1 MTVEAWHSEFNPS
14 KFLSRVNLAQL
25 IERNEAYNEN
35 HISDAKAPCIL
46 CGKTYS
52 IGILLN
58 DKSFLCQQC
67 YSEVALI
74 SYPEK
79 YEALR
84 RQFVIAVESRRLA
97 WEGFQKKFEYKSE
110 ESALVFLGWLSL
122 PLAFANPAFL
132 ILTAILLTIGYTKN
146 SVNKQKTDEWLSR
159 KARWEQNNPEP
170 TAPTLKHFHDPTA
183 QLTQRDRQ
191 ILKIFNHWP
200 GYPPFWK
207 YLRSVVISR
216 DSNRCQVTGC
226 PSRLGLHVHHMR
238 PVAEGGTHAPDNL
251 VSLCDFHHALE
262 PEKGHERIWANIKNN
277 TPSILAYR
285 GLFSDMAMLVREVQV
300 LKAHLPMLVTLSGI
314 VTKTRDSHQ
323 LKAEKPMEVTPTGM
337 VTTMREEQPL
347 KASSPMVVT
356 LLGMVMEGRE
366 EQEEKADSPM
376 LVTPTGMATEVREAH
391 PEKAMHR

>member
-1 MTVEAWHSEFNPS
+1 
-14 KFLSRVNLAQL
+14 
-25 IERNEAYNEN
+25 
-35 HISDAKAPCIL
+35 
-46 CGKTYS
+46 
-52 IGILLN
+52 
-58 DKSFLCQQC
+58 
-67 YSEVALI
+67 
-74 SYPEK
+74 
-79 YEALR
+79 
-84 RQFVIAVESRRLA
+84 
-97 WEGFQKKFEYKSE
+97 
-110 ESALVFLGWLSL
+110 
-122 PLAFANPAFL
+122 
-132 ILTAILLTIGYTKN
+132 
-146 SVNKQKTDEWLSR
+146 
-159 KARWEQNNPEP
+159 
-170 TAPTLKHFHDPTA
+170 
-183 QLTQRDRQ
+183 
-191 ILKIFNHWP
+191 
-200 GYPPFWK
+200 
-207 YLRSVVISR
+207 
-216 DSNRCQVTGC
+216 
-226 PSRLGLHVHHMR
+226 MR

-337 VTTMREEQPL
+337 VTTMREEQSL